1 MLSSLFLRIFLFW
14 YQEYYYSSYQHYVIK
29 RLKSINQFISAD
41 TIWNVDYQWLVAKPK
56 TNLDNLST
64 QSIITNVFL
73 TVTFY
78 STILDHFFVNVD
90 FKQFSIKPWDS
101 FIHFLSDFLPIKAVT
116 IIHSEPGG
124 GDTFLIFTNNSFDYK
139 LKLIKNLKYLN
150 QKTLFSLKTINKLIY
165 YRRNRQKWNL

>member
-1 MLSSLFLRIFLFW
+1 MWITNGWLQNQKQIWIICQLNQSINHNKCIPDCYFLFYNTW
-14 YQEYYYSSYQHYVIK
+14 S
-29 RLKSINQFISAD
+29 F
-41 TIWNVDYQWLVAKPK
+41 
-56 TNLDNLST
+56 
-64 QSIITNVFL
+64 
-73 TVTFY
+73 
-78 STILDHFFVNVD
+78 FFVNVD

-124 GDTFLIFTNNSFDYK
+124 GDTFFIFPNNSFVYK